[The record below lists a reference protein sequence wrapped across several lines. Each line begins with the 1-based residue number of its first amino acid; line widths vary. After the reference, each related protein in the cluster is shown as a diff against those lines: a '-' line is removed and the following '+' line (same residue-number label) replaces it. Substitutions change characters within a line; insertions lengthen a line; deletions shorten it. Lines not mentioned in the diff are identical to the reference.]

1 MQMSIVATR
10 YGHFH
15 IIDADNTISHSLKE
29 YGEWAQQEID
39 LLLHFIQAGDR
50 VADVGAF
57 IGTHSR
63 AFSEAVGVEG
73 LIYAFEPRKEIAE
86 FLLENVELSPI
97 KNIKV
102 FQCGLGDEHGEF
114 EIAEEPI
121 NSNNNFGGFSLNTLH
136 KLTEDGTGIHLCS
149 LDEFNIERLDFIKID
164 VEGMEIDVLLG
175 GNTTISRD
183 RPIIFAEVNSL
194 EGGLPLLQ
202 WCAGHQYLMFCSLH
216 PAYNQH
222 NFAGN
227 VVNCFADA
235 VEVGAL
241 LIPQEEMK
249 RHVDWIHSQHLIPT
263 SSPDDV
269 ALVLLHK
276 PQYAVEVLKN
286 SASASILKVDFLQ
299 RNEQADSE
307 LINISQ
313 RLVETEHAKDYAER
327 LALDRLAELESLHQR
342 LAAYEQAKNIAEQ
355 MAISQQT
362 ELRNLRQQLETI
374 QASLLWRIAEKLGL
388 VPGITGRIPG

>member
-1 MQMSIVATR
+1 MSIVATR
-10 YGHFH
+10 YGQFH

-29 YGEWAQQEID
+29 YGEWAQQKID

-73 LIYAFEPRKEIAE
+73 LVYAFEPRKEIAE
-86 FLLENVELSPI
+86 ILLENVELSPI

-102 FQCGLGDEHGEF
+102 FQYGLGDEHGEF
-114 EIAEEPI
+114 EIAEELM

-149 LDEFNIERLDFIKID
+149 LDELNIERLDFIKID

-175 GNTTISRD
+175 GNATISRD

-194 EGGLPLLQ
+194 RGGVPLLQ
-202 WCAGHQYLMFCSLH
+202 WCANHQYLMFCSLH
-216 PAYNQH
+216 PAYNQN

-227 VVNCFADA
+227 IVNCFADA

-241 LIPQEEMK
+241 LVPQEEMNG
-249 RHVDWIHSQHLIPT
+249 HVDWIHSQHVIPT
-263 SSPDDV
+263 TSPDDV

-276 PQYAVEVLKN
+276 PQYAVEVLRN
-286 SASASILKVDFLQ
+286 SASASVLNADFLQ
-299 RNEQADSE
+299 RNEQAESE
-307 LINISQ
+307 LIRISQ
-313 RLVETEHAKDYAER
+313 RLVDTERAKDYAER
-327 LALDRLAELESLHQR
+327 LAYDRLAEVEGLHRR
-342 LAAYEQAKNIAEQ
+342 LVAIEQAKDAAERLIAD
-355 MAISQQT
+355 QQA
-362 ELRNLRQQLETI
+362 ELENLRQQLAII
-374 QASLLWRIAEKLGL
+374 QASVWWRLAAKLGL
-388 VPGITGRIPG
+388 TPTIASKTPG